1 MLELGLWLWVA
12 QGLLAAGFGL
22 AGVMKSLR
30 PKEVMKSLRPK
41 DKLVERLPWAAEV
54 SLGTIRFIGI
64 VEIAGALGMVL
75 PMVTGILPWLTP
87 LAAIG
92 FAVIQV
98 FAIRVHARLGETAKS
113 LPINFILLGLSVFVA
128 FGRWDLFPF

>member
-22 AGVMKSLR
+22 AG
-30 PKEVMKSLRPK
+30 VMKSLRPK

-98 FAIRVHARLGETAKS
+98 LAIRVHARLGETAKS
-113 LPINFILLGLSVFVA
+113 LPINFILLGFSVFVA
-128 FGRWDLFPF
+128 FGRWGLFPF